1 MVDRLIIRDDIQKRL
16 ADSLETVLALGGGL
30 AIVDVIDGDE
40 YLYSQNYAC
49 PDCDISMEEL
59 DPRIFSFNTPYGAC
73 EKCNGLGTLMEID
86 PDLVL
91 PNRELSLLEGALT
104 APGWNMS
111 NGDSVANMY
120 MKALAKRYGFR
131 LDTPVKD
138 MEPDHIN
145 RILYGTDGEK
155 LKISYNRGQSS
166 GSFTAAFEGIIP
178 NLERRYRETNSQYSK
193 DEIESLM
200 STKPCPKCN
209 GARLKPV
216 SLAVTVG
223 GKNIDQ
229 LTRMSIRECSD
240 FFRSLQLSEM
250 ETMIA
255 HQVLKELKA
264 RLGFLMDVGLDYL
277 TLSRS
282 AGSLSGGEAQRIRLA
297 TQIGSGL
304 MGVLYILDEPSI
316 GLHQRDNER
325 LIKTLK
331 NLRDLGNTLIVVEH
345 DADTMLA
352 SDYLIDI
359 GPGAGVHGGEIVAT
373 GTPREVMANPHSITG
388 RYLSGAERIPVPS
401 GRRQP
406 NGKWLKILGAR
417 QNNLKNVDVS
427 FPLEVITC
435 VTGVS
440 GSGKSSL
447 VNEILYKS
455 LARQLNRANTVSGDH
470 DGIEGAAIWT
480 RLSTSISLP

>member
-1 MVDRLIIRDDIQKRL
+1 MEKPDVDYIEGLSPAISIDQKTTSQVPFHRGTIYEILRSPASLCQGRHTPLPQVRPEDPPTVRGSDGGSIMKLPQRSRIQLLAPLIRGKKGQHVKLLDGIRREGYVRVRIDGEMRELSEEIVLDRNRKHTIEVVVDRLIIRDDIQKRL

-145 RILYGTDGEK
+145 RILYGTDGK

-178 NLERRYRETNSQYSK
+178 NLEQVPGNQFS
-193 DEIESLM
+193 
-200 STKPCPKCN
+200 
-209 GARLKPV
+209 
-216 SLAVTVG
+216 
-223 GKNIDQ
+223 
-229 LTRMSIRECSD
+229 
-240 FFRSLQLSEM
+240 
-250 ETMIA
+250 
-255 HQVLKELKA
+255 VLK
-264 RLGFLMDVGLDYL
+264 G
-277 TLSRS
+277 
-282 AGSLSGGEAQRIRLA
+282 
-297 TQIGSGL
+297 
-304 MGVLYILDEPSI
+304 
-316 GLHQRDNER
+316 
-325 LIKTLK
+325 
-331 NLRDLGNTLIVVEH
+331 
-345 DADTMLA
+345 
-352 SDYLIDI
+352 
-359 GPGAGVHGGEIVAT
+359 
-373 GTPREVMANPHSITG
+373 
-388 RYLSGAERIPVPS
+388 
-401 GRRQP
+401 
-406 NGKWLKILGAR
+406 
-417 QNNLKNVDVS
+417 
-427 FPLEVITC
+427 
-435 VTGVS
+435 
-440 GSGKSSL
+440 
-447 VNEILYKS
+447 
-455 LARQLNRANTVSGDH
+455 
-470 DGIEGAAIWT
+470 
-480 RLSTSISLP
+480 